1 MIVDVKSEH
10 GYDFALLGMSRSYF
24 DEAANETVWWEMQKE
39 KAQKRAK
46 LLCVKTPE
54 HAKFLRLVDI
64 KFTMKATRAF
74 WQEYAT
80 YKIGNVELSA
90 STMHKLDKREPT
102 YDDFSV
108 NTPKIV
114 VDIFIVVWLK
124 YKMGEMS
131 FMELKDS
138 LPEGYLQTRDIS
150 INYATL
156 RNIIAQRKDHR
167 YLYWRDMIA
176 QMMAQV
182 EHPEFLEDLLQ

>member
-1 MIVDVKSEH
+1 MKVDVKSEH
-10 GYDFALLGMSRSYF
+10 GYAFALLGMSRSYF

-39 KAQKRAK
+39 KAQKRAN
-46 LLCVKTPE
+46 LLCVKSPE

-90 STMHKLDKREPT
+90 STMHKLDKRRPVQ
-102 YDDFSV
+102 DDFSV
-108 NTPKIV
+108 NTPV
-114 VDIFIVVWLK
+114 QAVEMFQGVWDM
-124 YKMGEMS
+124 YKAGVLN
-131 FMELKDS
+131 FMQLKDS

-167 YLYWRDMIA
+167 YLYWRDMIS
-176 QMMAQV
+176 QIMAQV
-182 EHPEFLEDLLQ
+182 EHPEFLADLLQ